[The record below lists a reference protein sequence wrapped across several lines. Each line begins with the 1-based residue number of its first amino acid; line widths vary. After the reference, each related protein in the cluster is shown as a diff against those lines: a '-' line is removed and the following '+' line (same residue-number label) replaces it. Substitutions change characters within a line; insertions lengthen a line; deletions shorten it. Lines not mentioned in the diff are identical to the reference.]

1 MSEELLKAEK
11 DLADFLEKNPH
22 LQEEQNKINEIMEK
36 VPFEKRMEVIGM
48 LMSKKLL
55 QLSSELLN
63 LTQLVSNQ
71 EDTK

>member
-63 LTQLVSNQ
+63 LTQLVSN
-71 EDTK
+71 

>member
-1 MSEELLKAEK
+1 
-11 DLADFLEKNPH
+11 
-22 LQEEQNKINEIMEK
+22 MEK